1 MPGKI
6 QLSHFDLIG
15 FVFDLI
21 GFGATS
27 PFAYFLYFYV
37 LTGLIM
43 LLRHDSL
50 RSYCAASVRGA
61 VLAVVG
67 FCRSVLA
74 FSEPS
79 INESDHMTLGPKFFS
94 CNQMAVTLRRKHLV
108 NNS

>member
-27 PFAYFLYFYV
+27 SFAYFLFFLY
-37 LTGLIM
+37 INWPDM

-50 RSYCAASVRGA
+50 RFVAMWHAPMYADGSRRGRFSRWRCAR
-61 VLAVVG
+61 
-67 FCRSVLA
+67 
-74 FSEPS
+74 E
-79 INESDHMTLGPKFFS
+79 H
-94 CNQMAVTLRRKHLV
+94 LREGRI
-108 NNS
+108 